1 MAATWIA
8 AGLDPER
15 TVFYKQS
22 DVPETFELT
31 WILSCVTGKGL
42 MNRAHAYK
50 AARDR
55 NVEAGEDPDAGVNLG
70 LFDYPVLMA
79 ADILIMEAD
88 LVPVGRDQLQ
98 HVEIAADVAG
108 SFNHRYGQGFR
119 LRIPEAVVPPETT
132 GHTLPGL
139 DGRKMSKSYDNYIP
153 LFLPAPKLKKLV
165 RRIPTDSTPVEAP
178 KDPDSSAV
186 FQILAQFA
194 EPDVVADTRKR
205 LEAGGVGWGD
215 LKNQLA
221 DVLEAQLGPLRG
233 ALRGARGAGQRAR
246 RDPGPR
252 RRGGPRAGRRA
263 CCAGVRRAVG
273 VGGLSP
279 DPTRQPMVVRS
290 AITADSR
297 RGAGRP
303 ATSPSQ
309 PPRRP
314 DLLGRLRD
322 LGQPHPARGAADPCR
337 ADAARRRGRWP
348 PRAGAA
354 RCRARAP

>member
-1 MAATWIA
+1 VVETERRKIALTGIKPSGEPHLGNYVGAIRPALELARTADFDSRYFIADQHALTGTPASGDIAAWTRSVAATWIA

-55 NVEAGEDPDAGVNLG
+55 NIAAGEDPDAGINMG
-70 LFDYPVLMA
+70 LYEYPVLMA
-79 ADILIMEAD
+79 ADILIMDAD

-108 SFNHRYGQGFR
+108 SFNHRYGQGYR

-194 EPDVVADTRKR
+194 EPEVVADTRKR
-205 LEAGGVGWGD
+205 LEAGGMGWGE

-221 DVLEAQLGPLRG
+221 DVLEEQLGPLRARYEELVAPG
-233 ALRGARGAGQRAR
+233 SELDAILARGGEIAR
-246 RDPGPR
+246 EQAARTLR
-252 RRGGPRAGRRA
+252 
-263 CCAGVRRAVG
+263 GVRRAVG
-273 VGGLSP
+273 VE
-279 DPTRQPMVVRS
+279 V
-290 AITADSR
+290 
-297 RGAGRP
+297 
-303 ATSPSQ
+303 
-309 PPRRP
+309 
-314 DLLGRLRD
+314 
-322 LGQPHPARGAADPCR
+322 
-337 ADAARRRGRWP
+337 
-348 PRAGAA
+348 
-354 RCRARAP
+354 

>member
-1 MAATWIA
+1 MVETERRIALTGIKPSGEPHLGNFVGAIRPALELARTAEFESRYFIADEHALTGTPASGDVAAWTRSVAATWIA

-15 TVFYKQS
+15 TIFYKQS

-55 NVEAGEDPDAGVNLG
+55 NTAAGEEPDAGINLG
-70 LFDYPVLMA
+70 LYNYPVLMA
-79 ADILIMEAD
+79 ADILVMESD

-108 SFNHRYGQGFR
+108 SFNHRYGDVFR
-119 LRIPEAVVPPETT
+119 LTVPEAVVPPETT

-153 LFLPAPKLKKLV
+153 LFLPAPQLKKLV

-194 EPDVVADTRKR
+194 DPDVVADTRKR
-205 LEAGGVGWGD
+205 LEAGGVGWGE

-221 DVLEAQLGPLRG
+221 EVLEAQLGPLRARYEELVAPG
-233 ALRGARGAGQRAR
+233 SELDAILARGGEVAR
-246 RDPGPR
+246 EQASRVLR
-252 RRGGPRAGRRA
+252 
-263 CCAGVRRAVG
+263 GVRRAVG
-273 VGGLSP
+273 VE
-279 DPTRQPMVVRS
+279 V
-290 AITADSR
+290 
-297 RGAGRP
+297 
-303 ATSPSQ
+303 
-309 PPRRP
+309 
-314 DLLGRLRD
+314 
-322 LGQPHPARGAADPCR
+322 
-337 ADAARRRGRWP
+337 
-348 PRAGAA
+348 
-354 RCRARAP
+354 